1 LSIWGWQNGT
11 LVNKTGQWFSGT
23 DNVIV
28 GTEPSVKFAD
38 FNGDGKM
45 DMYVAPN
52 TDTNV
57 YGIATA
63 FINTG
68 SSFTRVNID
77 VGNLNG
83 HDSAVYDMDGDGRAD
98 IVTVGY
104 GANTKVSFGN
114 ANGTFTTYQ
123 TPLQGASGIAVADFM
138 GNKTS
143 SMIMLDGDAN
153 KLYTWNITN
162 RQFQTTLQSVLP
174 TPRFLLPKWSSYN
187 FSGAHDVRALAFD
200 FDNSGLT
207 SAVIFSRPWITNNVW
222 PNYSEVQFLKNQG
235 AGKFVDVTDTTLI
248 GYNNSTPVSYNPT
261 LMDVNGDG
269 LTDIVLSSPN
279 WESNSGSQVLIHT
292 KEHKYVASYA
302 TVLEAFQ
309 NQALNLEKAI
319 NASAKNGAN
328 GIVFVK
334 GPDGAV
340 YLATAVT
347 YDTATTTNKAIYLSR
362 LGGSAA
368 SVPATVTAIK
378 QNWPWMSDAQVNSVL
393 AASSTQWFGFNLV
406 DSARAMQPI
415 GELKIPGVNQ
425 LMSLNGGAIG
435 INLNGAA
442 NSIKVL
448 DSAGR
453 DFNINYSPTA
463 MPGFNAW
470 SRFSDNI
477 PDDTRGAQT
486 APMPTFNINGIKAA
500 ASEDG
505 RQMAFGLTGYSL
517 GRNTKL
523 SMQYTQLP
531 FSPFVQLSGSWG
543 LVRSSGTL
551 ESTITARSQGA
562 VAKFGTMYTLTE
574 IDPGLV
580 TRINPIT
587 SVWAEVGYE
596 QERFR
601 VYSGLLP
608 QVIAGSAD
616 LTMPTGIDNT
626 GKITYTHTQADIVSN
641 TVAYSRFTFGNKLNR
656 NVSYRL
662 QGMITTQQQHNVSA
676 ELKLAF

>member
-1 LSIWGWQNGT
+1 
-11 LVNKTGQWFSGT
+11 
-23 DNVIV
+23 
-28 GTEPSVKFAD
+28 
-38 FNGDGKM
+38 
-45 DMYVAPN
+45 
-52 TDTNV
+52 
-57 YGIATA
+57 
-63 FINTG
+63 
-68 SSFTRVNID
+68 
-77 VGNLNG
+77 
-83 HDSAVYDMDGDGRAD
+83 
-98 IVTVGY
+98 
-104 GANTKVSFGN
+104 
-114 ANGTFTTYQ
+114 
-123 TPLQGASGIAVADFM
+123 
-138 GNKTS
+138 
-143 SMIMLDGDAN
+143 
-153 KLYTWNITN
+153 
-162 RQFQTTLQSVLP
+162 
-174 TPRFLLPKWSSYN
+174 
-187 FSGAHDVRALAFD
+187 
-200 FDNSGLT
+200 
-207 SAVIFSRPWITNNVW
+207 
-222 PNYSEVQFLKNQG
+222 
-235 AGKFVDVTDTTLI
+235 
-248 GYNNSTPVSYNPT
+248 
-261 LMDVNGDG
+261 
-269 LTDIVLSSPN
+269 
-279 WESNSGSQVLIHT
+279 
-292 KEHKYVASYA
+292 
-302 TVLEAFQ
+302 
-309 NQALNLEKAI
+309 
-319 NASAKNGAN
+319 
-328 GIVFVK
+328 
-334 GPDGAV
+334 
-340 YLATAVT
+340 
-347 YDTATTTNKAIYLSR
+347 
-362 LGGSAA
+362 
-368 SVPATVTAIK
+368 
-378 QNWPWMSDAQVNSVL
+378 
-393 AASSTQWFGFNLV
+393 
-406 DSARAMQPI
+406 MQPI

-477 PDDTRGAQT
+477 SDDTRGAQT
-486 APMPTFNINGIKAA
+486 APMPTFSFNGIKAA

-626 GKITYTHTQADIVSN
+626 GKITYTHTQADIVGN
-641 TVAYSRFTFGNKLNR
+641 TVAYSRFTFGDKLSR